1 MNHIDGEITTT
12 NNFIVLCSAEESGE
26 KEAFEFTIEPFI
38 TGGFVLYIRYIPGAG
53 VWQTVEKA
61 KQVAEETAT
70 GLLNGAIISWKSQSG
85 SKEPDM

>member
-38 TGGFVLYIRYIPGAG
+38 TGGFVL
-53 VWQTVEKA
+53 
-61 KQVAEETAT
+61 
-70 GLLNGAIISWKSQSG
+70 
-85 SKEPDM
+85 